1 MYYAATAVE
10 AQLCRSAQVVIIG
23 GGNSVGQAAV
33 FLSEHSTKVLLI
45 IREEDMK
52 NSMSHY
58 LIRRIEQTANIEVRS
73 GTQIAAL
80 HGDESSNALE
90 LTHIQTDHSEIA
102 ACQAV
107 FVFIGAMPKNQ
118 WLPETIQVDQDG
130 FVKRGLRV
138 ASLDVSPLRRQPF
151 LRETSCPNTFAAGDV
166 RFGSTKRVAS
176 AVGEGLW
183 PCNSHINI

>member
-1 MYYAATAVE
+1 VYYAATAVE

-45 IREEDMK
+45 IREEDLK

-58 LIRRIEQTANIEVRS
+58 LIRHIEQTANIEVRS

-90 LTHIQTDHSEIA
+90 LTHIQTDHSEIL

-107 FVFIGAMPKNQ
+107 FVFIGAMPKTQ

-130 FVKRGLRV
+130 FVKTGLRV
-138 ASLDVSPLRRQPF
+138 ASLDVWPLRRS
-151 LRETSCPNTFAAGDV
+151 RSCGRPAAQRLSPPAMCGLV
-166 RFGSTKRVAS
+166 PPSAS
-176 AVGEGLW
+176 PL
-183 PCNSHINI
+183 P